1 MSVQHVNQQNFEEVV
16 LKSDKPVLLAPL
28 AMVDFW
34 APWCGPCKMLTP
46 VLEEVAKEL
55 EDKALIVKVDIDENP
70 DLAKKYMVMS
80 VPSLFAINN
89 GEIADRTIGFMD
101 KDAIMDFMG
110 DLV

>member
-16 LKSDKPVLLAPL
+16 LKSDKPVLL
-28 AMVDFW
+28 DFW
-34 APWCGPCKMLTP
+34 ATWCGPCKMLTP